1 MKLKRNGFYLI
12 VLLSL
17 VTLNGCQSFHV
28 ANDNWQGKDKAQ
40 HFLFSMVAS
49 AGANA
54 YAAHQNYSYREG
66 LVIGLS
72 FSISLGVAKELYDS
86 RPQGT
91 GWIFRV
97 GSLLAGKRPTL
108 YARRLSCPEL
118 HWLTVPGKARM
129 GNQYHFVVDS
139 ANLHPA
145 FLSLAEI

>member
-54 YAAHQNYSYREG
+54 YADHQNYSYREG
-66 LVIGLS
+66 LVIGLP

-91 GWIFRV
+91 GWSWHDFAYDV
-97 GSLLAGKRPTL
+97 AGAAAGSLLYQQLK
-108 YARRLSCPEL
+108 
-118 HWLTVPGKARM
+118 
-129 GNQYHFVVDS
+129 
-139 ANLHPA
+139 
-145 FLSLAEI
+145 